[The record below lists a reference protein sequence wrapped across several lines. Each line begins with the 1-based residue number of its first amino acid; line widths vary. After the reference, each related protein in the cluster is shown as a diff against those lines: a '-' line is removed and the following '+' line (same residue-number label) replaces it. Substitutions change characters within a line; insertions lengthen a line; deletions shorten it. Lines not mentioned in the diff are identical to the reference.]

1 MTDESLSELYQELV
15 VDHSRSPR
23 NRGPLPDATHD
34 AKGHNPL
41 CGDELMLRLKL
52 AGDEIVDAK
61 FEGQGCAIST
71 ASASLMTEA
80 IKGKTRA
87 EVETLFEAMHRLLTG
102 GEAGMALGKL
112 EAFSGVRDFPARVKC
127 AALSWHT
134 LKNALEHR
142 GETAKTE

>member
-1 MTDESLSELYQELV
+1 MSDMLADLYQELI

-23 NRGPLPDATHD
+23 NRGAMPESTHG

-41 CGDELMLRLKL
+41 CGDEITLRLKL
-52 AGDEIVDAK
+52 EGDRVVDAK

-71 ASASLMTEA
+71 SSASLMTEA
-80 IKGKTRA
+80 VKGKTRA
-87 EVETLFEAMHRLLTG
+87 EVLALFEAMHRLLTG
-102 GEAGMALGKL
+102 GEAGMELGKL

-134 LKNALEHR
+134 LKNALEAR

>member
-1 MTDESLSELYQELV
+1 MSDMLADLYQELV
-15 VDHSRSPR
+15 IDHSRHPR
-23 NRGPLPDATHD
+23 NRGPLAEATHD

-41 CGDELMLRLKL
+41 CGDELTLRLKL
-52 AGDEIVDAK
+52 EGDKIVDVK

-80 IKGKTRA
+80 VKGKNRT
-87 EVETLFEAMHRLLTG
+87 EVAALFEAMHRLLTG

-134 LKNALEHR
+134 LKNAIEHR
-142 GETAKTE
+142 SETAKTE

>member
-1 MTDESLSELYQELV
+1 MSDLLADLYQELV
-15 VDHSRSPR
+15 VDHSRQPR
-23 NRGPLPDATHD
+23 NRGPLPGATHD

-41 CGDELMLRLKL
+41 CGDEITLRLKL
-52 AGDEIVDAK
+52 DGDRVVDAK
-61 FEGQGCAIST
+61 FEGHGCAIST

-80 IKGKTRA
+80 IRGKSKA
-87 EVETLFEAMHRLLTG
+87 ELEALFGAMHRLLTG
-102 GEAGMALGKL
+102 GEPGMALGKL

-134 LKNALEHR
+134 LKNALEAR